1 MSKPPIKVQRLVA
14 VFLLGLLLLNYPL
27 LPLFNGRGTLFGI
40 PALYAYLFITWGVLI
55 ALLVSVV
62 ERRRPP

>member
-14 VFLLGLLLLNYPL
+14 VFLLGLFLLNYPL
-27 LPLFNGRGTLFGI
+27 LPLFNGRGILFGI
-40 PALYAYLFITWGVLI
+40 PALYAYLFLVWGVLI
-55 ALLVSVV
+55 ALLVAVV